1 MAQGISRAPRSRVAR
16 RSGFTLIELLVVLAI
31 IAILIA
37 LLLPAIGR
45 AREMA
50 QSVWCKSNMRQQ
62 FLALESF
69 KQTSGGYTPPVRT
82 NMSSLGAPDF
92 WSWHEF
98 LLLETNKK
106 MRAYANEWDYVGWNN
121 ITAIPDFGGPSH
133 NIDGSNGAG
142 QGPSGVGSDKNQ
154 IHPGS
159 ILDCP
164 AALNKHLNDN
174 NWRNRQDYNVIRHG
188 MPNYLPWSPGADQYP
203 NGNGVGFNYGMSNR
217 ARRHATLS
225 RPNERILFIDHR
237 WSGAGKGNSIVNEKD
252 PGQALQPTR
261 NPRSGHFPGKQATW
275 RHNGGSN
282 ALYLDGHIELIPD
295 ILEHKDNSAD
305 PHVFYGYLGNV
316 GAPWNWQ

>member
-69 KQTSGGYTPPVRT
+69 KQTSGGYTPPKGGVKI
-82 NMSSLGAPDF
+82 SFFGGFPDS

-98 LLLETNKK
+98 LLLETNKE
-106 MRAYANEWDYVGWNN
+106 MRRLADEHEYVGWNN
-121 ITAIPDFGGPSH
+121 LRPVDDANGIYNIAAQPPGP
-133 NIDGSNGAG
+133 G
-142 QGPSGVGSDKNQ
+142 QHPSGVGEPNT
-154 IHPGS
+154 IHIDS

-164 AALNKHLNDN
+164 AAINKQSKSWNTK
-174 NWRNRQDYNVIRHG
+174 QDYGVIRNG
-188 MPNYLPWSPGADQYP
+188 MPNYTPWASGHAEDALKHRQL
-203 NGNGVGFNYGMSNR
+203 SNPE
-217 ARRHATLS
+217 S
-225 RPNERILFIDHR
+225 RILFMDM
-237 WSGAGKGNSIVNEKD
+237 GARLGGD
-252 PGQALQPTR
+252 PNKPGEQFSPVI
-261 NPRSGHFPGKQATW
+261 NPHDKHPAGRYTTP

-282 ALYLDGHIELIPD
+282 VLHLDGHVGFIPD
-295 ILEHKDNSAD
+295 MLAEKDND
-305 PHVFYGYLGNV
+305 KNPGVFYGYDTKHKKDTDGDNQ
-316 GAPWNWQ
+316 GAPPWNWLQ